1 MLEVLEFDV
10 GVDLGGVEV
19 GVADTPDVKTGRPAT
34 RERTPFGQRL
44 HTLRE
49 QAGLSQQQLAE
60 RLGLTQRAYAHWERN
75 PVALRPDQL
84 LNLAQVLNVSVDELV
99 GTNGTRK
106 RGTGPT
112 GKMKQLFEA
121 ASRLPRSQQQKITA
135 LLEPFIAHHAQR

>member
-1 MLEVLEFDV
+1 MQALSLTT
-10 GVDLGGVEV
+10 DLQPY
-19 GVADTPDVKTGRPAT
+19 TPLVKTGRPAT

-84 LNLAQVLNVSVDELV
+84 LNLAQTLNVSVDELV

-106 RGTGPT
+106 RGSGPT

-121 ASRLPRSQQQKITA
+121 ASRLPRSQQQKIA
-135 LLEPFIAHHAQR
+135 AVLEAFVNQHATR

>member
-1 MLEVLEFDV
+1 MP
-10 GVDLGGVEV
+10 
-19 GVADTPDVKTGRPAT
+19 VAYKTSISARSLRPDYTPDVKTGRPAT

-84 LNLAQVLNVSVDELV
+84 LNLAQTLDVSVDDLV
-99 GTNGTRK
+99 GSNGTRK
-106 RGTGPT
+106 RGAGPT

-121 ASRLPRSQQQKITA
+121 ASRLPRSQQQKIA
-135 LLEPFIAHHAQR
+135 AVLEAFVNQHATR

>member
-1 MLEVLEFDV
+1 MTVLTGGFIV
-10 GVDLGGVEV
+10 FWLSLTQDLS
-19 GVADTPDVKTGRPAT
+19 DYTPDVKTGRPAI

-49 QAGLSQQQLAE
+49 QTGLSQQQLAE

-84 LNLAQVLNVSVDELV
+84 LNLAQTLNVSVDELV
-99 GTNGTRK
+99 GTNGTKR

-121 ASRLPRSQQQKITA
+121 ASRLPRSQQQKITS
-135 LLEPFIAHHAQR
+135 LLEPFIAHHAGR

>member
-1 MLEVLEFDV
+1 MQAFPLTE
-10 GVDLGGVEV
+10 DLPVY
-19 GVADTPDVKTGRPAT
+19 TPAMQTGRPAKK
-34 RERTPFGQRL
+34 ERTAFGQRL

-49 QAGLSQQQLAE
+49 QAGLSQQQLADKI
-60 RLGLTQRAYAHWERN
+60 GLTQRAYAYWERH

-84 LNLAQVLNVSVDELV
+84 LSVAQALNVSVDDLV

-106 RGTGPT
+106 RGSGPT